1 MSGRQPQRRPPGVG
15 VSRQVAAPVGEDQG
29 ARHPGGG
36 ARDGEEGGSGGG
48 RLAGGVPLLLTPL
61 PSCQEREAEFEES
74 MSKGDIPVVSA
85 QRWDRPRT
93 PGRSL
98 TRRVLSAGTRR
109 GSGGSRPGRQEDHRD
124 GQSCESWVT

>member
-15 VSRQVAAPVGEDQG
+15 VSRQVAAPVGENQG

-36 ARDGEEGGSGGG
+36 TRDGEEGGSGADG
-48 RLAGGVPLLLTPL
+48 RPAGGFPLLLTAL

-85 QRWDRPRT
+85 QRCDRRRPS
-93 PGRSL
+93 GCSL
-98 TRRVLSAGTRR
+98 TRRFLSAGTRR
-109 GSGGSRPGRQEDHRD
+109 GSRRSCPGRQEDHRD
-124 GQSCESWVT
+124 GQSCEWIA

>member
-15 VSRQVAAPVGEDQG
+15 VSRQVAAPVGENQG

-36 ARDGEEGGSGGG
+36 ARDGEEGGSGAA
-48 RLAGGVPLLLTPL
+48 RSFLLLLTVL

-85 QRWDRPRT
+85 QRSDRSRT
-93 PGRSL
+93 
-98 TRRVLSAGTRR
+98 
-109 GSGGSRPGRQEDHRD
+109 SG
-124 GQSCESWVT
+124 